1 MFPSA
6 AQLVYYI
13 AGLLGISITRGEKDD
28 GTIAYM
34 LLDPSLERADAISTN
49 SRTTTT
55 TGTRCCW
62 ICHLYMTL
70 NRLFYYY
77 LFMVPL
83 YTV

>member
-34 LLDPSLERADAISTN
+34 QYLRIPGRRRRPARAAVGYVIY
-49 SRTTTT
+49 
-55 TGTRCCW
+55 
-62 ICHLYMTL
+62 I
-70 NRLFYYY
+70 
-77 LFMVPL
+77 
-83 YTV
+83 